1 MLPQSIKRTTQLVL
15 IGAVIALSTGAGN
28 TTGRFDKLSH
38 QLMCACGC
46 SQLLGECNHVGCP
59 DSTAMRAKL
68 MTAVD
73 HGDPDK
79 TILLGFPG
87 GVRSHLSRRSP
98 LHRLQP
104 RCLDPA
110 AAYPHPWTGTG
121 RLHRTSL
128 ETQASQHPGPAKAV
142 FTNRVQLRTRSHPAR
157 NRVLIA

>member
-79 TILLGFPG
+79 TILLGFQEEYGAISLAAPRFTAFNHVAWILPPLILVLG
-87 GVRSHLSRRSP
+87 LALVAFTVRRWRLKPASIPAPPKQFSPTEFNSVRDRIRR
-98 LHRLQP
+98 
-104 RCLDPA
+104 
-110 AAYPHPWTGTG
+110 
-121 RLHRTSL
+121 
-128 ETQASQHPGPAKAV
+128 ETE
-142 FTNRVQLRTRSHPAR
+142 F
-157 NRVLIA
+157 